1 MPLARRA
8 ANLKGSIFMILSMAG
23 FAVEDL
29 FLKLSARE
37 MPLGQVSILMG
48 LTGVLVFGGLARA
61 QGHSP
66 LPAALWSR
74 TIALRSAFEVAGRL
88 LYALAIALTPVS
100 TASAILQATP
110 ILVVLGAAVIFG
122 ERVGALRWALIL
134 TGFLGVLIII
144 RPGLSDFEPLT
155 LLAVLGMAGFAGR
168 DLATRAAPLTLNNNQ
183 LGVVGFAMLAL
194 SGVILTLW
202 TGEVIWP
209 DARGAAFLAATTLFG
224 ILGYAALTRAMRT
237 GEVAAVTPF
246 RYSRLVFAMVLG
258 VIFLGERP
266 DTATL
271 IGAALIV
278 GCGLALMLQG
288 RRQR

>member
-1 MPLARRA
+1 
-8 ANLKGSIFMILSMAG
+8 MILSMAG
-23 FAVEDL
+23 FAIEDL

-48 LTGVLVFGGLARA
+48 LSGVMVFAALARA
-61 QGHSP
+61 QGQSA

-74 TIALRSAFEVAGRL
+74 TIAVRSVFEVAGRL
-88 LYALAIALTPVS
+88 FYALAIALTPVS

-122 ERVGALRWALIL
+122 ERVGALRWTLIL

-144 RPGLSDFEPLT
+144 RPGLADFEPLT

-168 DLATRAAPLTLNNNQ
+168 DLATRAAPLTLTNNQ

-194 SGVILTLW
+194 SGLILTLW
-202 TGEVIWP
+202 TGDVIWP
-209 DARGAAFLAATTLFG
+209 DARGLAFLAATTVFG
-224 ILGYAALTRAMRT
+224 ILGYAALTRAMRV
-237 GEVAAVTPF
+237 GQVAAVTPF

-258 VIFLGERP
+258 VTFLGERP
-266 DTATL
+266 DGATL
-271 IGAALIV
+271 VGAGLIV
-278 GCGLALMLQG
+278 ACGLALMLHG
-288 RRQR
+288 RRT

>member
-1 MPLARRA
+1 
-8 ANLKGSIFMILSMAG
+8 MILSMAG
-23 FAVEDL
+23 FAIEDL

-48 LTGVLVFGGLARA
+48 LTGIVVFGVLARA
-61 QGHSP
+61 QGQSP

-74 TIALRSAFEVAGRL
+74 TIAVRSAFEVAGRL
-88 LYALAIALTPVS
+88 FYALAIALTPVS

-122 ERVGALRWALIL
+122 EKVGALRWTLIL

-144 RPGLSDFEPLT
+144 RPGLADFEPLT

-168 DLATRAAPLTLNNNQ
+168 DLATRAAPLTLTDNQ
-183 LGVVGFAMLAL
+183 LGVVGFAMLTL

-202 TGEVIWP
+202 TGAVLWP
-209 DARGAAFLAATTLFG
+209 DAQGAGFVAATTVFG

-237 GEVAAVTPF
+237 GQVAAVTPF
-246 RYSRLVFAMVLG
+246 RYSRLVFAMLLG

-266 DTATL
+266 DAATL

-278 GCGLALMLQG
+278 ACGLALMLHG
-288 RRQR
+288 RRS

>member
-1 MPLARRA
+1 
-8 ANLKGSIFMILSMAG
+8 MILSMAG
-23 FAVEDL
+23 FAIEDL

-37 MPLGQVSILMG
+37 MPLGQVSIMMG
-48 LTGVLVFGGLARA
+48 LTGILVFAAMARA
-61 QGHSP
+61 QGDRA
-66 LPAALWSR
+66 LPAAFWSR
-74 TIALRSAFEVAGRL
+74 TIAVRSAFEVSGRL
-88 LYALAIALTPVS
+88 FYALAIALTPVS

-110 ILVVLGAAVIFG
+110 ILVVLGAALIFG
-122 ERVGALRWALIL
+122 EKVGALRWTLIL

-144 RPGLSDFEPLT
+144 RPGLADFEPLT

-168 DLATRAAPLTLNNNQ
+168 DLATRAAPLTLTDNQ
-183 LGVVGFAMLAL
+183 LGVVGFAMLTL

-202 TGEVIWP
+202 SGAVIWP
-209 DARGAAFLAATTLFG
+209 DARGAGFLAATTVFG
-224 ILGYAALTRAMRT
+224 VLGYAALTRAMRT
-237 GEVAAVTPF
+237 GQVAAVTPF

-266 DTATL
+266 DAATL